1 MSIPTCQTYEYLI
14 GKSIEKFGSNSLK
27 EVDVL
32 RLYAGFFS
40 SKMTETAK
48 ITKILE
54 EVNEYYR
61 QRNIRTK
68 NNETIRIK
76 IKRLVSSFKNLLA
89 KRKVKSMK
97 ERQRQ
102 ETYVE
107 NVHKCFNVA
116 VENTDQMHQNNLS
129 SSNE

>member
-1 MSIPTCQTYEYLI
+1 MI

-27 EVDVL
+27 DIDIL
-32 RLYAGFFS
+32 RLYAGFIS
-40 SKMTETAK
+40 PRMTESAK

-54 EVNEYYR
+54 EVNEFYR
-61 QRNIRTK
+61 QRNIQTK
-68 NNETIRIK
+68 SIETIRIK
-76 IKRLVSSFKNLLA
+76 IKRLVSSFKNLLG

-102 ETYVE
+102 EIYVE
-107 NVHKCFNVA
+107 DRHKYFNVTLGST
-116 VENTDQMHQNNLS
+116 EQMDQNNLS

>member
-1 MSIPTCQTYEYLI
+1 MNLI
-14 GKSIEKFGSNSLK
+14 GKSIEKFGSNSPK
-27 EVDVL
+27 EIDIL
-32 RLYAGFFS
+32 RLYSGL
-40 SKMTETAK
+40 SKITESAK

-54 EVNEYYR
+54 DVNQYYR

-76 IKRLVSSFKNLLA
+76 IKRLVSSFKSLLA

-102 ETYVE
+102 EIYVK
-107 NVHKCFNVA
+107 NIHKCFNVT
-116 VENTDQMHQNNLS
+116 VESTEQMDHDALS
-129 SSNE
+129 SSDE